1 MGTSKRRGY
10 LIRCGFYPG
19 IPIEIK
25 AGVTFNG
32 KTIVFPLCRQG
43 AVFGFLDQEMTPTSM
58 IMTGIDP
65 DTGIHVK
72 LTITVPFQPRNEK
85 FSTVPAVLINMSIDR
100 LHPNFAG

>member
-1 MGTSKRRGY
+1 
-10 LIRCGFYPG
+10 
-19 IPIEIK
+19 
-25 AGVTFNG
+25 
-32 KTIVFPLCRQG
+32 
-43 AVFGFLDQEMTPTSM
+43 M

-100 LHPNFAG
+100 LPSKFRWIKPPTDEIEGEMFIEFSGKSMEFTRQDKNKRRY